1 MKNKDVI
8 TISNGDAISLDELP
22 LISMKEFHALAL
34 KEKKEGRRIVNFFGY
49 PIAPERTRLI
59 ICFSNERTKKL
70 HLFSTVAE
78 KSYPSLTPDFPGAH
92 LFEREIH
99 EQYGIVPEDHPWLKG
114 VRDCSLHLHPFFQV
128 KGTAVHEVAVG
139 PVHAGIIE
147 PGHFRFNCNGEKILH
162 LEIALGY
169 QHRGIEKALINGPDA
184 RTIHYMET
192 LAGDTTIGHTTAYC
206 QALES
211 LTGTIVPPKAHI
223 LRALALELERLANHT
238 GDLGAMA
245 NDIGFLPTASFCGRL
260 RGDFLNLTAELCGN
274 RFGRN
279 FIRPGG
285 VDFDCDDALLS
296 RLSSKLVEA
305 YADTMQAVELLWK
318 SPSILTR
325 FQNTGF
331 LSHKICQD
339 LGMVGVAA
347 RSSGTRRDVRS
358 DFPWGIYQSI
368 PWIAATQPSGD
379 VYARAYIRYLE
390 IQKSAAYIIKLLQS
404 DHSGPHQ
411 HPCLSPIRQR
421 SLVLSLVEGWRG
433 EICHVGITDEKGK
446 FIRYKI
452 VDPSFHNWMGLAMSM
467 KQEEISNF
475 PLCNKSFN
483 LSYCGHDL

>member
-1 MKNKDVI
+1 MNKDLI
-8 TISNGDAISLDELP
+8 TISNGESIPLDNLP
-22 LISMKEFHALAL
+22 LISMKEFHQLAL
-34 KEKKEGRRIVNFFGY
+34 KEKKEGKRIVNFFGHFA
-49 PIAPERTRLI
+49 APGRIRLI
-59 ICFSNERTKKL
+59 ICLANDRSKKI
-70 HLFSTVAE
+70 HLFSTLAE

-99 EQYGIVPEDHPWLKG
+99 EQYGIVPENHPWLKG
-114 VRDCSLHLHPFFQV
+114 VRHFSPQSFFQV
-128 KGTAVHEVAVG
+128 KGTVVHEVAVG

-147 PGHFRFNCNGEKILH
+147 PGHFRFNCNGETVLH

-169 QHRGIEKALINGPDA
+169 QHRGVEKAVMSGPDA

-192 LAGDTTIGHTTAYC
+192 LSGDTTIGHTTAYC
-206 QALES
+206 QLLES
-211 LTGTIVPPKAHI
+211 LTGTMVPPKANV
-223 LRALALELERLANHT
+223 LRGVALELERLANHT
-238 GDLGAMA
+238 GDLGALA

-285 VDFDCDDALLS
+285 VDFDCDEELRK
-296 RLSSKLVEA
+296 RLSSKLVEV
-305 YADTMQAVELLWK
+305 YTETMQAVDLLWK
-318 SPSILTR
+318 STSILTR
-325 FQNTGF
+325 FENTGF

-347 RSSGTRRDVRS
+347 RGSGTKRDVRA
-358 DFPWGIYQSI
+358 DFPFGIYQSFPI
-368 PWIAATQPSGD
+368 TASTQHSGD
-379 VYARAYIRYLE
+379 VYARAYVRYLE
-390 IQKSAAYIIKLLQS
+390 IQKSVAFILKLLQS
-404 DHSGPHQ
+404 PIEGPHIQ
-411 HPCLSPIRQR
+411 PIHEPPRAR

-433 EICHVGITDEKGK
+433 EICHTAITDETGK
-446 FIRYKI
+446 WAQYKI
-452 VDPSFHNWMGLAMSM
+452 VDPSFHNWMGLAMAM